1 MRIKYDFHLYLGFV
15 AMKINIVAVGNLKD
29 RFWKEAQDEY
39 LKRLKRYAE
48 VNVSEIQE
56 ETVDE
61 SPSSIEN
68 AKIKEGKKI
77 LAATKGKTYLLAL
90 KGEQV
95 SSEDLAKYIKEDVDR
110 GTVITFVIGGSYGTS
125 KEVFDNSDKRIA
137 FGRITFPH
145 RLMRVV
151 LLEQIYRAFTIN
163 GNSNYHK

>member
-1 MRIKYDFHLYLGFV
+1 M
-15 AMKINIVAVGNLKD
+15 
-29 RFWKEAQDEY
+29 
-39 LKRLKRYAE
+39 
-48 VNVSEIQE
+48 
-56 ETVDE
+56 
-61 SPSSIEN
+61 
-68 AKIKEGKKI
+68 IKEGKKI